1 MMSDLPFHDRADF
14 ADADHG
20 FIGTLDPLTIKAADG
35 RVVFDSTRYG
45 FLAGDCPG
53 TVSPSLVLALAVCA
67 FTAAGHDSPPAIAD
81 WAAGCS
87 QAALR

>member
-20 FIGTLDPLTIKAADG
+20 FIGTLDPLTITAADG

-45 FLAGDCPG
+45 FLAGDCPE
-53 TVSPSLVLALAVCA
+53 TVSPSLFRQAQLCWKGV
-67 FTAAGHDSPPAIAD
+67 AG
-81 WAAGCS
+81 AGP
-87 QAALR
+87 